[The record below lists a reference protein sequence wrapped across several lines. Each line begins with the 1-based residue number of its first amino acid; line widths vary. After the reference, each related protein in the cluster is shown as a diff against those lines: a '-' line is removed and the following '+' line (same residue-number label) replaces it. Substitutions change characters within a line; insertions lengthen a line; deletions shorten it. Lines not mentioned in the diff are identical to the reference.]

1 MTRSLRCTCSVR
13 VSNELGASHPRST
26 KFSIAVAISTSLS
39 IAFVL
44 ALIPIIF
51 AKQYP
56 SWFSTDAQVKHLV
69 YKLTPLLAI
78 SVINNVQ
85 PVLSGMYL
93 FPLLSRTYNQ
103 FYYDLPDKCPQFY
116 FVPVTIR
123 LIKNPDKNGVL
134 MGF

>member
-1 MTRSLRCTCSVR
+1 MCSVR
-13 VSNELGASHPRST
+13 VANELGAGHPRST
-26 KFSIAVAISTSLS
+26 KFSIAVAVITSLS

-56 SWFSTDAQVKHLV
+56 SWFSTDAQVKELV

-85 PVLSGMYL
+85 PVLTGIYL
-93 FPLLSRTYNQ
+93 FFFQQAYVYL
-103 FYYDLPDKCPQFY
+103 
-116 FVPVTIR
+116 
-123 LIKNPDKNGVL
+123 
-134 MGF
+134 